1 MVQGHMFVVKRD
13 DVDAICEGH
22 KFLEV
27 GEITNMA
34 GSELRGRTVS
44 FSEHPKFEAQVNR
57 CRNHHPR

>member
-1 MVQGHMFVVKRD
+1 MIQGHVLMVESD
-13 DVDAICEGH
+13 DVDATREGH

-34 GSELRGRTVS
+34 GSELCGAALRFGK
-44 FSEHPKFEAQVNR
+44 HPEFEAQVNR